1 MAVEKSMEPSDILL
15 AEDDMVPDLAVVVED
30 PESIEVVMD
39 DGSVVVEFGDSSEM
53 DEEVSHDSNLAEYID
68 DAELES
74 IANDD
79 AHSIFVIMGPSG
91 SGKSVL
97 LRHLIGLEA
106 PDEGKV
112 LLNNVA
118 GLPSIVYVCPSSV
131 NTTSLNLFNSLKII

>member
-1 MAVEKSMEPSDILL
+1 MEPSDILL

-74 IANDD
+74 IAND
-79 AHSIFVIMGPSG
+79 
-91 SGKSVL
+91 
-97 LRHLIGLEA
+97 LIDHFASELMIA
-106 PDEGKV
+106 
-112 LLNNVA
+112 
-118 GLPSIVYVCPSSV
+118 
-131 NTTSLNLFNSLKII
+131 